1 MALAPARRALIQ
13 PFHVMEIVAAA
24 AEQELATGDVLH
36 LEVGQPSSG
45 APLGAVAA
53 AIGLLES
60 GAPLGYTPA
69 CGIDPLRRRI
79 ARMYHNRH
87 GVEVPPDQVIVTAGA
102 SGAVVLAL
110 LACFDPGAR
119 IVVTEPGYPC
129 YRQMIGALDLEAVPV
144 RIGPDDGFLL
154 TPAALD
160 ECLATGPIDGV
171 VVASPANPTGTV
183 YDTERLDGLRA
194 WCAENGVR
202 LVADEIYHGI
212 TYASTAP
219 TAVAG
224 GAAAGEVVIGSFSK
238 YFSMTGWRLGWM
250 VVPPEL
256 VEPVDRLSQNLYLSP
271 PTLAQHAALAAFDDL
286 AELDGHV
293 ERYAANRA
301 ALLDALER
309 MGVTEL
315 APCDGAFY
323 LYGNVARWGID
334 SRELVDRWLHELGV
348 ATAPGVDFDPVDG
361 HRWIRWSFAGSTDD
375 VVEAGRRLVEWAE
388 RIGDGS
394 GA

>member
-1 MALAPARRALIQ
+1 
-13 PFHVMEIVAAA
+13 
-24 AEQELATGDVLH
+24 
-36 LEVGQPSSG
+36 
-45 APLGAVAA
+45 
-53 AIGLLES
+53 
-60 GAPLGYTPA
+60 
-69 CGIDPLRRRI
+69 
-79 ARMYHNRH
+79 
-87 GVEVPPDQVIVTAGA
+87 
-102 SGAVVLAL
+102 
-110 LACFDPGAR
+110 
-119 IVVTEPGYPC
+119 
-129 YRQMIGALDLEAVPV
+129 
-144 RIGPDDGFLL
+144 
-154 TPAALD
+154 
-160 ECLATGPIDGV
+160 
-171 VVASPANPTGTV
+171 
-183 YDTERLDGLRA
+183 
-194 WCAENGVR
+194 
-202 LVADEIYHGI
+202 
-212 TYASTAP
+212 
-219 TAVAG
+219 
-224 GAAAGEVVIGSFSK
+224 
-238 YFSMTGWRLGWM
+238 
-250 VVPPEL
+250 VPPEL

-334 SRELVDRWLHELGV
+334 SRELVDQWLHELGV

-361 HRWIRWSFAGSTDD
+361 HRWIRWSFAGSTAD